1 MFGRTIA
8 AEFFKAS
15 RRWGLLFWGFVF
27 VPLYSVVIGLVLQL
41 NSIHLDGVVPRID
54 LFSRLTRALEGS
66 SSPVAQVFFIVAA
79 ATIFGSEY
87 DSQNWR
93 VLAPRARRT
102 DWILAK
108 VILYATGIFLSLAL
122 VALGACFIALL
133 GAVKLRHPVLW
144 QAQDVSPLSAT
155 VMVFGISWLE
165 PLLLGLATGL
175 IAVVSRS
182 VLVGAICI
190 ILAAF
195 CETLLGSYV
204 TANASSIPL
213 SAALPGLCAD
223 VARFFVTHTEV
234 SPGEY
239 IASRAAVIALSSLL
253 VWTFLTL
260 SLTLTWFRKQEFNRE

>member
-1 MFGRTIA
+1 MLRRTIA

-27 VPLYSVVIGLVLQL
+27 VPLYSTVIGLVLQL

-54 LFSRLTRALEGS
+54 LFSRLSRALEGS
-66 SSPVAQVFFIVAA
+66 SSPIAQVFFIVAA

-93 VLAPRARRT
+93 VLAPRARRM

-108 VILYATGIFLSLAL
+108 VLLYAAGAFASLAL
-122 VALGACFIALL
+122 IALGACFIALL
-133 GAVKLRHPVLW
+133 GAVRLREPILW
-144 QAQDVSPLSAT
+144 QARGVSPLGSIF
-155 VMVFGISWLE
+155 MVFGISWFEL
-165 PLLLGLATGL
+165 LLLGLATGL

-182 VLVGAICI
+182 VLVGAISL

-195 CETLLGSYV
+195 CQTFVSSQV
-204 TANASSIPL
+204 TASVSSIPL
-213 SAALPGLCAD
+213 LAALPGLCAD

-239 IASRAAVIALSSLL
+239 IGSRTAMVASASLL
-253 VWTFLTL
+253 VWTFLVMC
-260 SLTLTWFRKQEFNRE
+260 LTLAWFRKQEFNRE

>member
-1 MFGRTIA
+1 MLGRTIA

-27 VPLYSVVIGLVLQL
+27 VPIYSVVVDVVLQL

-54 LFSRLTRALEGS
+54 LFARLARALEGS
-66 SSPVAQVFFIVAA
+66 SSPIAQVFFIVAA
-79 ATIFGSEY
+79 ATIFGGEY

-108 VILYATGIFLSLAL
+108 VLLYGAGAFVSLAL
-122 VALGACFIALL
+122 MALGATFIALL
-133 GAVKLRHPVLW
+133 GAVRLREPILW
-144 QAQDVSPLSAT
+144 QAPVDSPLSAM
-155 VMVFGISWLE
+155 VMLFAISWLE
-165 PLLLGLATGL
+165 LLLLGLAAGL

-182 VLVGAICI
+182 VLVGAISL

-195 CETLLGSYV
+195 CQTFLSSQV
-204 TANASSIPL
+204 TASVSSIPL
-213 SAALPGLCAD
+213 LAALPGLCAD
-223 VARFFVTHTEV
+223 VARFFVTRTEI

-239 IASRAAVIALSSLL
+239 IAARSALVAGASLL
-253 VWTFLTL
+253 VWS
-260 SLTLTWFRKQEFNRE
+260 SLTLCLTLAWFRQQQFNRE

>member
-1 MFGRTIA
+1 MFGRTVA

-27 VPLYSVVIGLVLQL
+27 VPLYSGVIGLVFQM
-41 NSIHLDGVVPRID
+41 NSIYLDGVVPRID
-54 LFSRLTRALEGS
+54 LFSRISRALERSGS
-66 SSPVAQVFFIVAA
+66 PIAQVFFIVAA

-102 DWILAK
+102 DWIFAK
-108 VILYATGIFLSLAL
+108 VCLYATGVFVSLAL
-122 VALGACFIALL
+122 VALGAVIIALL
-133 GAVKLRHPVLW
+133 GAVRLREPILW
-144 QAQDVSPLSAT
+144 QAQDVAPLNAI

-165 PLLLGLATGL
+165 LLLLGLATGL

-182 VLVGAICI
+182 VLVGAISL

-195 CETLLGSYV
+195 CQTFLSSQV
-204 TANASSIPL
+204 TASVSSTPL
-213 SAALPGLCAD
+213 LAALPGLSAD
-223 VARFFVTHTEV
+223 VARLFVTHSEV

-239 IASRAAVIALSSLL
+239 IAPRAAVTALASLL
-253 VWTFLTL
+253 VWSFVLLCLTL
-260 SLTLTWFRKQEFNRE
+260 ACFRKQEFSRE